1 MADSSV
7 HAYYTAA
14 MAGLRFLEHRQPSG
28 RRFGPDADLLWGS
41 FQGHLQDI
49 DRVELLLRDADAQ
62 WPGSMGARR
71 VFAREGVPDDDA
83 FGKDWASLDPQLG
96 HTIWREANAA
106 PAAENLAA
114 ALSRVADA
122 WGLSLS
128 PVATDVTPSSR
139 IVAAGPSAIAALAE
153 AFEGRSELDWAD
165 QVVVVATAPGP
176 RQLAAFCGAALNVVK
191 AQPVL
196 LSANEARALAKGY
209 VALVAG
215 DAAAED
221 AAWAR
226 ALTGRG
232 PTEG

>member
-1 MADSSV
+1 
-7 HAYYTAA
+7 
-14 MAGLRFLEHRQPSG
+14 
-28 RRFGPDADLLWGS
+28 
-41 FQGHLQDI
+41 
-49 DRVELLLRDADAQ
+49 
-62 WPGSMGARR
+62 
-71 VFAREGVPDDDA
+71 
-83 FGKDWASLDPQLG
+83 
-96 HTIWREANAA
+96 
-106 PAAENLAA
+106 
-114 ALSRVADA
+114 
-122 WGLSLS
+122 
-128 PVATDVTPSSR
+128 
-139 IVAAGPSAIAALAE
+139 
-153 AFEGRSELDWAD
+153 
-165 QVVVVATAPGP
+165 VATAPGP